1 MARSPCL
8 TFAFGLLVVCGC
20 SGDDGSNGDAGID
33 AISPSCRE
41 AMDHSDL
48 TWLQDRVFQPSC
60 AGFTACHMG
69 TAPDAG
75 GLSLERGQTHR
86 QLVDVD
92 SMMFDQFKRV
102 EPNDPANSYLMII
115 MGQYP
120 GPLDVDV
127 GRMPYNSP
135 LLCKEKRDAVER
147 WILAGALDEG
157 T

>member
-1 MARSPCL
+1 MPRRL
-8 TFAFGLLVVCGC
+8 YLLVGLAIGGCG
-20 SGDDGSNGDAGID
+20 GDGGEGDRDASID

-69 TAPDAG
+69 TAQEAG

-86 QLVDVD
+86 QMVGID
-92 SMMFDQFKRV
+92 SGMFPQYERV
-102 EPNDPANSYLMII
+102 TPGDPANSYLMII
-115 MGQYP
+115 IGQYP
-120 GPLDVDV
+120 GPIDAKV
-127 GRMPYNSP
+127 GNMPYNSP
-135 LLCKEKRDAVER
+135 LLCKEKRDAIER
-147 WILAGALDEG
+147 WIMAGAPDE